1 VAGVAGDLV
10 PRQLGRRFNQCWE
23 CHRCASPFR
32 SRSPWPGGLSCRPR

>member
-23 CHRCASPFR
+23 CHL
-32 SRSPWPGGLSCRPR
+32 LSKSL